1 MKKMKLKFILPIL
14 IITLLI
20 VDVIASFY
28 FYNIAVARTSKEF
41 LSASD
46 DLEHYGT
53 IPVVNP
59 INTWFNEQGFKDVSI
74 ESEDGLDL
82 HGYYLEAEEITTKT
96 AIIVHGYS
104 GKSKD
109 MASYAKFYHET
120 LGYNVLM
127 PDNRGHGL
135 SEGDYIG
142 FGWIDRGDYLG
153 WIDYILKT
161 VGEEAEIILHGVSMG
176 GATVLMTSGED
187 LPTNVK
193 AIVSDCA
200 YTSVKAELSYQLKR
214 MYNLPSFPI
223 IESTSLLTKLKAG
236 YFFSEASAL
245 DQVAKSNTPTLFI
258 HGDADTFVP
267 FEMVYELYENCS
279 SEKDIL
285 IVQGAEHGT
294 AYRSNKIGYE
304 TKVTDFINK
313 YVSN

>member
-1 MKKMKLKFILPIL
+1 MKKKIKFIIPIL
-14 IITLLI
+14 IVTLLI
-20 VDVIASFY
+20 LNVIASFY
-28 FYNIAVARTSKEF
+28 FYNIAIARTSKEF
-41 LSASD
+41 ISEHNN
-46 DLEHYGT
+46 LENYGI
-53 IPVVNP
+53 IPVVKQR
-59 INTWFNEQGFKDVSI
+59 ITWFDEQGFKDVNI
-74 ESEDGLDL
+74 ESEDGLNL
-82 HGYYLEAEEITTKT
+82 HGYYLDAEEITTKT

-104 GKSKD
+104 GKAKD
-109 MASYAKFYHET
+109 MANYAKFYHET

-161 VGEEAEIILHGVSMG
+161 VGDEAEIILHGVSMG
-176 GATVLMTSGED
+176 GATVLMTSGEK
-187 LPTNVK
+187 LPANVK

-214 MYNLPSFPI
+214 MFKLPTFPI

-245 DQVAKSNTPTLFI
+245 DQVAKSKTPTLFI
-258 HGDADTFVP
+258 HGDLDTFVP
-267 FEMVYELYENCS
+267 FEMVYELYDNCS
-279 SEKDIL
+279 SEKDIF
-285 IVQGAEHGT
+285 IVSGAEHGT

-304 TKVTDFINK
+304 TKVTDFLNK